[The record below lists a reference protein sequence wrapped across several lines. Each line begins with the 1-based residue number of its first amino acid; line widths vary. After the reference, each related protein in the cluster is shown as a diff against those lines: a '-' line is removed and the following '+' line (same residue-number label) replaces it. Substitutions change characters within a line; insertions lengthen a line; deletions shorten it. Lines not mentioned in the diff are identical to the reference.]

1 MLKKI
6 SFILFSG
13 FIIFSMI
20 QLFHFPDIS
29 HDQLEKVDEDIKN
42 LSQENQSLKNVV
54 PPSPP
59 KKKSGKKKDKIEKFI
74 VPPQQKEVTKKLKIS
89 RKRVGLNSNAPLT
102 DEDMENL
109 EFINEINPDWKETFT
124 QKMLDSLEENPSLT
138 VKKERSFIK
147 IMGKKAQYVEQVRVI
162 IQYENGKENSF
173 RSIIDSENGNIIRS
187 WDKTIHENFVS
198 RPKGFSPSG
207 SL

>member
-13 FIIFSMI
+13 FIIFSI
-20 QLFHFPDIS
+20 IKLFHFSDVS
-29 HDQLEKVDEDIKN
+29 QDQIETVDEDIEN
-42 LSQENQSLKNVV
+42 LSEENKSLKNVV
-54 PPSPP
+54 PPP
-59 KKKSGKKKDKIEKFI
+59 KKKSGNKKNKIEKVI
-74 VPPQQKEVTKKLKIS
+74 IPPQQKEVTKKLKIS
-89 RKRVGLNSNAPLT
+89 RKRVRLNSNAPLT

-147 IMGKKAQYVEQVRVI
+147 IKGKKAQYVEQVRVI

>member
-6 SFILFSG
+6 TLILFSW

-20 QLFHFPDIS
+20 KLFHSPNINN
-29 HDQLEKVDEDIKN
+29 DQLEKIDEDLQN
-42 LSQENQSLKNVV
+42 LSEENQSLKNIV
-54 PPSPP
+54 PPFPP
-59 KKKSGKKKDKIEKFI
+59 KKKSGKKKNKIKKVI
-74 VPPQQKEVTKKLKIS
+74 VSPQQKEETKKLKLS
-89 RKRVGLNSNAPLT
+89 RKRVRLNSNTPLT

-109 EFINEINPDWKETFT
+109 EFINEINPNWKDTFT

-147 IMGKKAQYVEQVRVI
+147 IIGKKAQYVEQVRVI

-173 RSIIDSENGNIIRS
+173 RSIIDSENGKIIRS